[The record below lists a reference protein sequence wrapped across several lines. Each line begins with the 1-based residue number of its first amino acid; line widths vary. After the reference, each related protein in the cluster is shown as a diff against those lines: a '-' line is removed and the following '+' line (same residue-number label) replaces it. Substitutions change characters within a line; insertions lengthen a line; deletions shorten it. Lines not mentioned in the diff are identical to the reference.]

1 MVVLEGSAQPLGMF
15 TSQRDRKDNREA
27 EREQLRL
34 EKRHLRDLR
43 WAIERS
49 SIEASDWADLLALQ
63 AEHGK
68 EGPLQLWR
76 ELVPYWR
83 DCQRLNG
90 GADIP
95 AELFPQ
101 ATGLFP
107 RGSAGD
113 APEIAASAASRA
125 PANRQKPGKGAPR
138 KRRSDAG
145 KAQPSRKRSTTPV
158 KQ

>member
-1 MVVLEGSAQPLGMF
+1 MF
-15 TSQRDRKDNREA
+15 TSQRDRADAREA

-43 WAIERS
+43 WAVERS

-63 AEHGK
+63 SAHGK

-101 ATGLFP
+101 ATGVFP
-107 RGSAGD
+107 RTPEPPK
-113 APEIAASAASRA
+113 APVTRAKAA
-125 PANRQKPGKGAPR
+125 PGAPR
-138 KRRSDAG
+138 KTRSDAG
-145 KAQPSRKRSTTPV
+145 KAQPPRKVPA
-158 KQ
+158 

>member
-1 MVVLEGSAQPLGMF
+1 MTGGEWTTQGR
-15 TSQRDRKDNREA
+15 QREAREA

-49 SIEASDWADLLALQ
+49 SVEASDWADLLALQ
-63 AEHGK
+63 QAHGK

-83 DCQRLNG
+83 DCQRING
-90 GADIP
+90 GSDIP
-95 AELFPQ
+95 PEVFPQ
-101 ATGLFP
+101 ATGVFP
-107 RGSAGD
+107 RSA
-113 APEIAASAASRA
+113 PVNRA
-125 PANRQKPGKGAPR
+125 KPGKGAPR

-145 KAQPSRKRSTTPV
+145 KAQPSRKRSS
-158 KQ
+158 

>member
-1 MVVLEGSAQPLGMF
+1 MNGGEWNTRRERTAL
-15 TSQRDRKDNREA
+15 QRDQREA

-34 EKRHLRDLR
+34 EKRQLRDLR

-49 SIEASDWADLLALQ
+49 TVKATDWADLLTLQ
-63 AEHGK
+63 QAHGK

-83 DCQRLNG
+83 DCQRVNR

-101 ATGLFP
+101 IAGLFTRTDQP
-107 RGSAGD
+107 P
-113 APEIAASAASRA
+113 APATRRKPAASSSR
-125 PANRQKPGKGAPR
+125 KT
-138 KRRSDAG
+138 RSDAG
-145 KAQPSRKRSTTPV
+145 KARK
-158 KQ
+158 

>member
-1 MVVLEGSAQPLGMF
+1 MF
-15 TSQRDRKDNREA
+15 ATQRDRKENREA

-49 SIEASDWADLLALQ
+49 RNEATDWADLLTLQ
-63 AEHGK
+63 QAHGK

-83 DCQRLNG
+83 DCQRVNK

-101 ATGLFP
+101 ATGIFP
-107 RGSAGD
+107 RALSED
-113 APEIAASAASRA
+113 APRVAASVASRA
-125 PANRQKPGKGAPR
+125 PANRAKPGKGAPR

-145 KAQPSRKRSTTPV
+145 KAQPSRKRSS
-158 KQ
+158 

>member
-1 MVVLEGSAQPLGMF
+1 MF
-15 TSQRDRKDNREA
+15 TSQRDRADAREA

-43 WAIERS
+43 WAVERS
-49 SIEASDWADLLALQ
+49 TIEASDWADLLALQ
-63 AEHGK
+63 AAHGK

-83 DCQRLNG
+83 ASQALNG

-95 AELFPQ
+95 PELFPQ

-107 RGSAGD
+107 RT
-113 APEIAASAASRA
+113 PEPVKA
-125 PANRQKPGKGAPR
+125 PANRTKPTPGASR

-145 KAQPSRKRSTTPV
+145 KRQPSRKEAA
-158 KQ
+158 

>member
-1 MVVLEGSAQPLGMF
+1 VSGGEWNTTRERKAF
-15 TSQRDRKDNREA
+15 QRDQREA

-49 SIEASDWADLLALQ
+49 TIEASDWADLLALQ

-76 ELVPYWR
+76 EFVPYWR

-107 RGSAGD
+107 RTEKDPA
-113 APEIAASAASRA
+113 A
-125 PANRQKPGKGAPR
+125 PANRAKPGKGAPR
-138 KRRSDAG
+138 KQRSDAG
-145 KAQPSRKRSTTPV
+145 KAQPSRKRSS
-158 KQ
+158 

>member
-1 MVVLEGSAQPLGMF
+1 MSGGEWNTTRERKAL
-15 TSQRDRKDNREA
+15 QRDQREV

-49 SIEASDWADLLALQ
+49 TVEASDWADLLALQ
-63 AEHGK
+63 QAHGK
-68 EGPLQLWR
+68 EGPIQLWR

-83 DCQRLNG
+83 DCQRING

-107 RGSAGD
+107 RD
-113 APEIAASAASRA
+113 AAEA
-125 PANRQKPGKGAPR
+125 PRSRQKPGKGAPR

-145 KAQPSRKRSTTPV
+145 KAQPSRKRSTTPA
-158 KQ
+158 QR

>member
-1 MVVLEGSAQPLGMF
+1 MSGGEWTTRGI
-15 TSQRDRKDNREA
+15 QRENRDA

-34 EKRHLRDLR
+34 MKRHHKDLR
-43 WAIERS
+43 WAVERS
-49 SIEASDWADLLALQ
+49 TLEASDWGDLLALQ
-63 AEHGK
+63 AELGK

-83 DCQRLNG
+83 QCQKLNG

-95 AELFPQ
+95 SALFPQ

-107 RGSAGD
+107 RATSGD
-113 APEIAASAASRA
+113 APGDAASVASRA
-125 PANRQKPGKGAPR
+125 PVTRAKAAKGSSR

-145 KAQPSRKRSTTPV
+145 IAKPSRKV
-158 KQ
+158 AA

>member
-1 MVVLEGSAQPLGMF
+1 MTGGEWTTKGR
-15 TSQRDRKDNREA
+15 QRESREA
-27 EREQLRL
+27 ERVALRL

-43 WAIERS
+43 WAVERS

-63 AEHGK
+63 QAHGK

-83 DCQRLNG
+83 TCQQLNG

-107 RGSAGD
+107 RTPQTVKAPVNRVRAAKGS
-113 APEIAASAASRA
+113 
-125 PANRQKPGKGAPR
+125 PR
-138 KRRSDAG
+138 KKRSDAG
-145 KAQPSRKRSTTPV
+145 KAQPSRKVRSP
-158 KQ
+158 QG

>member
-1 MVVLEGSAQPLGMF
+1 MF
-15 TSQRDRKDNREA
+15 TSQRDRADAREA

-43 WAIERS
+43 WAVERS

-63 AEHGK
+63 AAHGK

-83 DCQRLNG
+83 ACQQLNG

-107 RGSAGD
+107 RGSEPGPA
-113 APEIAASAASRA
+113 A
-125 PANRQKPGKGAPR
+125 PATRQKPGKGAPR

-145 KAQPSRKRSTTPV
+145 KAQPSRKGVS
-158 KQ
+158 Q

>member
-1 MVVLEGSAQPLGMF
+1 MSGGEW
-15 TSQRDRKDNREA
+15 TTNRERKKLA
-27 EREQLRL
+27 VDAREQEREQLRL

-43 WAIERS
+43 WAVERS
-49 SIEASDWADLLALQ
+49 TIEASDWADLLTLQ
-63 AEHGK
+63 QAHGK

-83 DCQRLNG
+83 ACQRCNG

-101 ATGLFP
+101 ATGIIP
-107 RGSAGD
+107 RT
-113 APEIAASAASRA
+113 PEAVKV
-125 PANRQKPGKGAPR
+125 PANRTRASKGAPR

-145 KAQPSRKRSTTPV
+145 KAQPSRKVRAP
-158 KQ
+158 QG

>member
-1 MVVLEGSAQPLGMF
+1 MSGGEWTTKGRQ
-15 TSQRDRKDNREA
+15 REA

-49 SIEASDWADLLALQ
+49 TIEASDWADLLALQ
-63 AEHGK
+63 VAHGK

-95 AELFPQ
+95 PEVFPQ
-101 ATGLFP
+101 GMGIFS
-107 RGSAGD
+107 RGTAGD
-113 APEIAASAASRA
+113 APAVAASVASRA
-125 PANRQKPGKGAPR
+125 PAIRTRASKGAPR
-138 KRRSDAG
+138 KKRSDAG
-145 KAQPSRKRSTTPV
+145 KAQPSRKRSSA
-158 KQ
+158 

>member
-1 MVVLEGSAQPLGMF
+1 MTGGEWTTNRERKAL
-15 TSQRDRKDNREA
+15 QRD
-27 EREQLRL
+27 EREQAREQIRL

-63 AEHGK
+63 QAHGR
-68 EGPLQLWR
+68 EGPLQLFR
-76 ELVPYWR
+76 ELIPYWR
-83 DCQRLNG
+83 DCQRING

-101 ATGLFP
+101 GMGLFP
-107 RGSAGD
+107 RTQKEK
-113 APEIAASAASRA
+113 APAAPASR
-125 PANRQKPGKGAPR
+125 QKAGKGSPR

-145 KAQPSRKRSTTPV
+145 KAQPSRKPAKV
-158 KQ
+158 

>member
-1 MVVLEGSAQPLGMF
+1 MSGGEWN
-15 TSQRDRKDNREA
+15 TSRERKALQRDQREA

-49 SIEASDWADLLALQ
+49 TIEPSDWADLLALQ
-63 AEHGK
+63 QAHGK
-68 EGPLQLWR
+68 EGPLQLFR

-101 ATGLFP
+101 ATGIFP
-107 RGSAGD
+107 RTAESTPA
-113 APEIAASAASRA
+113 APVT
-125 PANRQKPGKGAPR
+125 RQKPGKGAPR

-158 KQ
+158 QR

>member
-1 MVVLEGSAQPLGMF
+1 MF
-15 TSQRDRKDNREA
+15 TSQRDRADAREA

-43 WAIERS
+43 WAVERS
-49 SIEASDWADLLALQ
+49 TIEASDWADLLALQ
-63 AEHGK
+63 SAHGK

-83 DCQRLNG
+83 DCQRLTG

-101 ATGLFP
+101 ATGLFS
-107 RGSAGD
+107 RT
-113 APEIAASAASRA
+113 PEPVKA
-125 PANRQKPGKGAPR
+125 PANRAKATPGAPR

-145 KAQPSRKRSTTPV
+145 KRQPSRKGAA
-158 KQ
+158 

>member
-1 MVVLEGSAQPLGMF
+1 MTGGEWTTKGR
-15 TSQRDRKDNREA
+15 QREAREA

-49 SIEASDWADLLALQ
+49 SIEASDWADLLTLQ
-63 AEHGK
+63 QAHGK

-83 DCQRLNG
+83 DCQRING

-101 ATGLFP
+101 AMGIFP
-107 RGSAGD
+107 RTEK
-113 APEIAASAASRA
+113 APAA
-125 PANRQKPGKGAPR
+125 PANRAKPGKGAPR
-138 KRRSDAG
+138 KVRSDAG
-145 KAQPSRKRSTTPV
+145 KAQPSRKVRTP
-158 KQ
+158 QG

>member
-1 MVVLEGSAQPLGMF
+1 MF
-15 TSQRDRKDNREA
+15 TSQRDRKENREA

-43 WAIERS
+43 WAVERS
-49 SIEASDWADLLALQ
+49 TLEASDWADLLTLQ
-63 AEHGK
+63 AAHGK
-68 EGPLQLWR
+68 EGPIQLWR

-101 ATGLFP
+101 GTGLFS
-107 RGSAGD
+107 RTEK
-113 APEIAASAASRA
+113 APAA
-125 PANRQKPGKGAPR
+125 PANRAKPGKGAPR

-145 KAQPSRKRSTTPV
+145 KAQPSRKVRTP
-158 KQ
+158 QG

>member
-1 MVVLEGSAQPLGMF
+1 MTNGEWTTKGR
-15 TSQRDRKDNREA
+15 QRESREA

-43 WAIERS
+43 WAVERS

-63 AEHGK
+63 AAHGK

-83 DCQRLNG
+83 ACQQLNG

-95 AELFPQ
+95 SELFPQ
-101 ATGLFP
+101 ATGIFP
-107 RGSAGD
+107 RKAE
-113 APEIAASAASRA
+113 PVKA
-125 PANRQKPGKGAPR
+125 PANRTKPTPGAPR

-145 KAQPSRKRSTTPV
+145 KRQPSRKGEA
-158 KQ
+158 